1 MPYQIG
7 VTRSTKQVSYILWG
21 ESPTHMTPIKVLVV
35 DDHPVI
41 LQGLQGML
49 ASLEGIEVVGEAHT
63 GQEAIDRALEV
74 EPDVLL
80 MDVRL
85 PELNGLEAMRRLR
98 EKLPAVKVVFITVSD
113 SDLYLVEALRWG
125 ANGYLTKSSS
135 RELIGDAIRG
145 SMRGGCTLS
154 ENLVQKAFGAIARAA
169 VNLGKPDIEGEL
181 PPIVELTP
189 RELDVLRL
197 VAKGMTNRAIC
208 KELNLAEV
216 TIKKHVQ
223 SIMSKMGV
231 KDRTQAALR
240 GVRLGLI
247 D

>member
-1 MPYQIG
+1 M
-7 VTRSTKQVSYILWG
+7 S
-21 ESPTHMTPIKVLVV
+21 IKVLVV

-41 LQGLQGML
+41 LQGLQGMIS
-49 ASLEGIEVVGEAHT
+49 SLEGIDVIGEARS
-63 GQEAIDRALEV
+63 GQQAIDTAIEV
-74 EPDVLL
+74 EPDVIL

-98 EKLPAVKVVFITVSD
+98 EKLPAIKVVFITVSD

-125 ANGYLTKSSS
+125 ANGYLTKDSSQ
-135 RELIGDAIRG
+135 ELIGDAIR
-145 SMRGGCTLS
+145 SAVRGGCLLS
-154 ENLVQKAFGAIARAA
+154 ETLVQKAFGAIARAA
-169 VNLGKPDIEGEL
+169 VNLGKPEVEGEL

-197 VAKGMTNRAIC
+197 VAKGMTNRSIC
-208 KELNLAEV
+208 RELNLAEV

-223 SIMSKMGV
+223 SIMGKMGV

>member
-1 MPYQIG
+1 MAI
-7 VTRSTKQVSYILWG
+7 R
-21 ESPTHMTPIKVLVV
+21 VLVV

-49 ASLEGIEVVGEAHT
+49 SSLEGIEVIGEAHT
-63 GQEAIDRALEV
+63 GQQAIDRALEL

-85 PELNGLEAMRRLR
+85 PEINGLEAMRRLR
-98 EKLPAVKVVFITVSD
+98 EKMPEVKVVFITVSD

-135 RELIGDAIRG
+135 RDLIGDAIRG
-145 SMRGGCTLS
+145 AMRGGCTLS
-154 ENLVQKAFGAIARAA
+154 ESLVQKAFGAIARAA

-197 VAKGMTNRAIC
+197 VAKGMTNRSIC

-223 SIMSKMGV
+223 SIMGKMGV

>member
-1 MPYQIG
+1 MA
-7 VTRSTKQVSYILWG
+7 
-21 ESPTHMTPIKVLVV
+21 IKVLVV

-41 LQGLQGML
+41 LQGLQGMIS
-49 ASLEGIEVVGEAHT
+49 SLEGIEVVGEARS
-63 GQEAIDRALEV
+63 GQEAISKALEL

-98 EKLPAVKVVFITVSD
+98 EKMPDIKVVFITVSD

-125 ANGYLTKSSS
+125 ANGYLTKGSS
-135 RELIGDAIRG
+135 RDLIGDALRG
-145 SMRGGCTLS
+145 AMRGGCTLS
-154 ENLVQKAFGAIARAA
+154 ENLVAKAFGAIARAA
-169 VNLGKPDIEGEL
+169 VNLGKPEVEGEL
-181 PPIVELTP
+181 PPIVDLTP

-197 VAKGMTNRAIC
+197 VAKGQTNRSIC
-208 KELNLAEV
+208 QELNLAEV

-231 KDRTQAALR
+231 RDRTQAALR

>member
-1 MPYQIG
+1 MA
-7 VTRSTKQVSYILWG
+7 
-21 ESPTHMTPIKVLVV
+21 IKVLVV

-49 ASLEGIEVVGEAHT
+49 SSLPDIEVVGEARS
-63 GQEAIDRALEV
+63 GQEAIQRALDIV
-74 EPDVLL
+74 PDVLL

-85 PELNGLEAMRRLR
+85 PELNGLEAMRRIR
-98 EKLPAVKVVFITVSD
+98 EKAPNIKVVFITVSD
-113 SDLYLVEALRWG
+113 SDLYLIEALRWG

-135 RELIGDAIRG
+135 RDLIGDAIRG
-145 SMRGGCTLS
+145 AMNGGCMLS
-154 ENLVQKAFGAIARAA
+154 ESLVQKAFGAIARAA

-197 VAKGMTNRAIC
+197 VAKGQTNRGIC

-223 SIMSKMGV
+223 SIMGKMGV
-231 KDRTQAALR
+231 RDRTQAALR
-240 GVRLGLI
+240 GVRLGLL

>member
-1 MPYQIG
+1 MA
-7 VTRSTKQVSYILWG
+7 
-21 ESPTHMTPIKVLVV
+21 IKVLVV

-49 ASLEGIEVVGEAHT
+49 SALDGIEVVGQASNGT
-63 GQEAIDRALEV
+63 EAIAQAEELK
-74 EPDVLL
+74 PDVLL

-98 EKLPAVKVVFITVSD
+98 ESNREIKVVFITVSD

-125 ANGYLTKSSS
+125 ANGYLTKDSSA
-135 RELIGDAIRG
+135 ELIGNAIR
-145 SMRGGCTLS
+145 SATLGGCLLS
-154 ENLVQKAFGAIARAA
+154 ESLLNKAFGAVARAA
-169 VNLGKPDIEGEL
+169 VNLGKPAIEGEL
-181 PPIVELTP
+181 PPIVQLTP

-197 VAKGMTNRAIC
+197 VAKGMTNRSIC
-208 KELNLAEV
+208 NELNLAEV

-223 SIMSKMGV
+223 SIMGKMGV

-247 D
+247 E

>member
-1 MPYQIG
+1 
-7 VTRSTKQVSYILWG
+7 
-21 ESPTHMTPIKVLVV
+21 
-35 DDHPVI
+35 
-41 LQGLQGML
+41 ML
-49 ASLEGIEVVGEAHT
+49 SSLPDIEVVGEARS

-74 EPDVLL
+74 APDVLL

-98 EKLPAVKVVFITVSD
+98 EKMPEVKVVFITVSD

-125 ANGYLTKSSS
+125 ANGYLTKGSS
-135 RELIGDAIRG
+135 RDLIGDAIRG
-145 SMRGGCTLS
+145 SVRGGCTLS
-154 ENLVQKAFGAIARAA
+154 ESLVQKAFGAIARAA

-197 VAKGMTNRAIC
+197 VAKGMTNRSIC
-208 KELNLAEV
+208 KDLNLAEV

-231 KDRTQAALR
+231 RDRTQAALR

>member
-1 MPYQIG
+1 M
-7 VTRSTKQVSYILWG
+7 
-21 ESPTHMTPIKVLVV
+21 PIKVLVV

-49 ASLEGIEVVGEAHT
+49 ASLDGIEVVGEARG
-63 GQEAIDRALEV
+63 GQEAIDRSLEV
-74 EPDVLL
+74 QPDVVL

-85 PELNGLEAMRRLR
+85 PDLNGLEAMRRLR
-98 EKLPAVKVVFITVSD
+98 EKLPEVKVVFITVSD

-125 ANGYLTKSSS
+125 ANGYLTKGSSQ
-135 RELIGDAIRG
+135 ELIGDAIRG
-145 SMRGGCTLS
+145 AVRGGCLLS
-154 ENLVQKAFGAIARAA
+154 EALVQKAFGAIARAA
-169 VNLGKPDIEGEL
+169 VNLGKPEVEGEL

-197 VAKGMTNRAIC
+197 VAKGMTNRTIC

-223 SIMSKMGV
+223 SIMGKMGV

>member
-1 MPYQIG
+1 MSI
-7 VTRSTKQVSYILWG
+7 R
-21 ESPTHMTPIKVLVV
+21 VLVV

-49 ASLEGIEVVGEAHT
+49 SSLPDIEVVGEAHN
-63 GQEAIDRALEV
+63 GHEAIKRALEV
-74 EPDVLL
+74 VPDVLL

-98 EKLPAVKVVFITVSD
+98 EKMPDIKVVFITVSD

-125 ANGYLTKSSS
+125 ANGYLAKSSS
-135 RELIGDAIRG
+135 RDLIGDAIRG
-145 SMRGGCTLS
+145 AMNGGCMLS
-154 ENLVQKAFGAIARAA
+154 DSLVQKGFGAIARAA

-197 VAKGMTNRAIC
+197 VAKGLTNRSIC

-223 SIMSKMGV
+223 SIMGKMGV
-231 KDRTQAALR
+231 RDRTQAALR

>member
-1 MPYQIG
+1 M
-7 VTRSTKQVSYILWG
+7 IL
-21 ESPTHMTPIKVLVV
+21 ERQRPMAIKVLVI

-41 LQGLQGML
+41 LKGLQGML
-49 ASLEGIEVVGEAHT
+49 SGLQDLEVVGEASS
-63 GQEAIDRALEV
+63 GPEAIAKTEELN
-74 EPDVLL
+74 PDVLL

-98 EKLPAVKVVFITVSD
+98 ETRPDLKVVFITVSD

-125 ANGYLTKSSS
+125 ANGYLTKDSSQ
-135 RELIGDAIRG
+135 ELIGNAIR
-145 SMRGGCTLS
+145 SALQGGCLIS
-154 ENLVQKAFGAIARAA
+154 ESLLNKAFGAVARAA
-169 VNLGKPDIEGEL
+169 VNLGKPAIEGEL
-181 PPIVELTP
+181 PPIVQLTP

-240 GVRLGLI
+240 GVRLGLLE
-247 D
+247 

>member
-1 MPYQIG
+1 MA
-7 VTRSTKQVSYILWG
+7 
-21 ESPTHMTPIKVLVV
+21 IKVLIV

-41 LQGLQGML
+41 RQGLKGML
-49 ASLEGIEVVGEAHT
+49 AGPGELDIVGEANS
-63 GQEAIDRALEV
+63 GSEALEKAQ
-74 EPDVLL
+74 ELQPDVLL

-85 PELNGLEAMRRLR
+85 PKLNGIEAMRRLR
-98 EKLPAVKVVFITVSD
+98 ESRPEIKVVFITASD

-125 ANGYLTKSSS
+125 ANGYLTKDSSQ
-135 RELIGDAIRG
+135 ELIGYAIKCAA
-145 SMRGGCTLS
+145 MGGCVIS
-154 ENLVQKAFGAIARAA
+154 ESLLNKAFGAIARAA
-169 VNLGKPDIEGEL
+169 VNLGKPAIEGEL
-181 PPIVELTP
+181 PPIVQLTP

-208 KELNLAEV
+208 NDLNLAEV

-223 SIMSKMGV
+223 SIMGKMGV

>member
-1 MPYQIG
+1 
-7 VTRSTKQVSYILWG
+7 VT
-21 ESPTHMTPIKVLVV
+21 IKVLVV

-41 LQGLQGML
+41 LQGLQVML
-49 ASLEGIEVVGEAHT
+49 SGLPDIEVVGEAST
-63 GQEAIDRALEV
+63 GPEAIARALELG
-74 EPDVLL
+74 PDVLL

-85 PELNGLEAMRRLR
+85 PELNGLEAMRRIR
-98 EKLPAVKVVFITVSD
+98 ESMPEVKVVFITVSD

-125 ANGYLTKSSS
+125 ANGYLTKGSS
-135 RELIGDAIRG
+135 RELIGGAIRG
-145 SMRGGCTLS
+145 AVRGGCMVSDL
-154 ENLVQKAFGAIARAA
+154 LLKKAFGAIARAA
-169 VNLGKPDIEGEL
+169 VNLGKPDVEGEL

-197 VAKGMTNRAIC
+197 VAKGLPNRAIC
-208 KELNLAEV
+208 RELNLAEV

-223 SIMSKMGV
+223 SIMAKMGV
-231 KDRTQAALR
+231 RGRTQAALR

>member
-1 MPYQIG
+1 M
-7 VTRSTKQVSYILWG
+7 IL
-21 ESPTHMTPIKVLVV
+21 ERQKPMAIKVLVI

-41 LQGLQGML
+41 LKGLQGML
-49 ASLEGIEVVGEAHT
+49 SGLQDLEVVGEASS
-63 GQEAIDRALEV
+63 GPEAIAKTEELN
-74 EPDVLL
+74 PDVLL

-98 EKLPAVKVVFITVSD
+98 ETRPELKVVFITVSD

-125 ANGYLTKSSS
+125 ANGYLTKDSSQ
-135 RELIGDAIRG
+135 ELIGNAIR
-145 SMRGGCTLS
+145 SALQGGCLIS
-154 ENLVQKAFGAIARAA
+154 ESLLNKAFGAVARAA
-169 VNLGKPDIEGEL
+169 VNLGKPAIEGEL
-181 PPIVELTP
+181 PPIVQLTP

-240 GVRLGLI
+240 GVRLGLLE
-247 D
+247 

>member
-1 MPYQIG
+1 
-7 VTRSTKQVSYILWG
+7 
-21 ESPTHMTPIKVLVV
+21 MTIRVLVV

-49 ASLEGIEVVGEAHT
+49 SSLPDIEVVGEARS

-74 EPDVLL
+74 VPDVLL

-98 EKLPAVKVVFITVSD
+98 EKMPDVKVVFITVSD

-125 ANGYLTKSSS
+125 ANGYLTKGSS
-135 RELIGDAIRG
+135 RDLIGDAIRG
-145 SMRGGCTLS
+145 SVRGGCTLS
-154 ENLVQKAFGAIARAA
+154 ESLVQKAFGAIARAA

-197 VAKGMTNRAIC
+197 VAKGMTNRSIC
-208 KELNLAEV
+208 KDLNLAEV

-231 KDRTQAALR
+231 RDRTQAALR

>member
-1 MPYQIG
+1 MA
-7 VTRSTKQVSYILWG
+7 
-21 ESPTHMTPIKVLVV
+21 IKVLVV

-49 ASLEGIEVVGEAHT
+49 SSLPDIEVVGEARS
-63 GQEAIDRALEV
+63 GQEAIQRALDIV
-74 EPDVLL
+74 PDVLL

-85 PELNGLEAMRRLR
+85 PELNGLEAMRRIR
-98 EKLPAVKVVFITVSD
+98 EKAPNIKVVFITVSD
-113 SDLYLVEALRWG
+113 SDLYLIEALRWG

-135 RELIGDAIRG
+135 RDLIGDAIRG
-145 SMRGGCTLS
+145 AMNGGCMLS
-154 ENLVQKAFGAIARAA
+154 ESLVQKAFGAIARAA

-197 VAKGMTNRAIC
+197 VAKGQTNRSIC

-223 SIMSKMGV
+223 SIMGKMGV
-231 KDRTQAALR
+231 RDRTQAALR
-240 GVRLGLI
+240 GVRLGLL

>member
-1 MPYQIG
+1 M
-7 VTRSTKQVSYILWG
+7 R
-21 ESPTHMTPIKVLVV
+21 IKVLVI

-41 LQGLQGML
+41 LKGLQGML
-49 ASLEGIEVVGEAHT
+49 SGLQDLEVVGEASS
-63 GQEAIDRALEV
+63 GPEAISKTEELN
-74 EPDVLL
+74 PDVLL

-98 EKLPAVKVVFITVSD
+98 ETKPDLKVVFITVSD

-125 ANGYLTKSSS
+125 ANGYLTKDSSQ
-135 RELIGDAIRG
+135 ELIGNAIR
-145 SMRGGCTLS
+145 SALHGGCLIS
-154 ENLVQKAFGAIARAA
+154 ESLLNKAFGAVARAA
-169 VNLGKPDIEGEL
+169 VNLGKPAIEGEL
-181 PPIVELTP
+181 PPIVQLTP

-197 VAKGMTNRAIC
+197 VAKGLTNRAIC

-240 GVRLGLI
+240 GVRLGLLE
-247 D
+247 

>member
-1 MPYQIG
+1 MA
-7 VTRSTKQVSYILWG
+7 
-21 ESPTHMTPIKVLVV
+21 IKVLVV

-41 LQGLQGML
+41 LQGLQGMI
-49 ASLEGIEVVGEAHT
+49 ASLDGIEVVGEARS
-63 GQEAIDRALEV
+63 GPAAVRKALELK
-74 EPDVLL
+74 PDVLL

-85 PELNGLEAMRRLR
+85 PEVNGLEAMRRLR
-98 EKLPAVKVVFITVSD
+98 EQLKEVKVVFITASE

-125 ANGYLTKSSS
+125 ANGYLTKDSTK
-135 RELIGDAIRG
+135 ELIGDALRG
-145 SMRGGCTLS
+145 AMRGGCLLS
-154 ENLVQKAFGAIARAA
+154 ESLVQKAFGAIARAA
-169 VNLGKPDIEGEL
+169 VNLGKPAIEGDL

-197 VAKGMTNRAIC
+197 VAKGLTNRDIC

-223 SIMSKMGV
+223 SIMAKMGV
-231 KDRTQAALR
+231 KDRTQCALR
-240 GVRLGLI
+240 GVRLGLV

>member
-1 MPYQIG
+1 MA
-7 VTRSTKQVSYILWG
+7 
-21 ESPTHMTPIKVLVV
+21 IKVLVV

-49 ASLEGIEVVGEAHT
+49 SGLGDVEVIGEAT
-63 GQEAIDRALEV
+63 SGTQAIEKALELR
-74 EPDVLL
+74 PDVLL

-85 PELNGLEAMRRLR
+85 PALNGLEAMRRLR
-98 EKLPAVKVVFITVSD
+98 ESSPEIKVVFITASD

-125 ANGYLTKSSS
+125 ANGYLTKDSSK
-135 RELIGDAIRG
+135 ELIGNAIRS
-145 SMRGGCTLS
+145 SMMGGCLLS
-154 ENLVQKAFGAIARAA
+154 ESLLNKAFGAIARAA

-181 PPIVELTP
+181 PPIVQLTP

-197 VAKGMTNRAIC
+197 VAMGMTNRSIC
-208 KELNLAEV
+208 RELNLAEV

-223 SIMSKMGV
+223 SVMGKMGV

-247 D
+247 E